1 MDKKDKSCYGL
12 VIAVYDGLSQSC
24 GTLASL
30 SDGVLTSWVPLAF
43 HLLSNEKTSVNTF
56 LPIPDYTNVYAPYS
70 SYLLIAAIPFQ
81 VGSSAATHTAVLTA
95 TSLSLSQCDFP
106 PGSWYT
112 FQLNGFKP
120 ISLFRSQ

>member
-12 VIAVYDGLSQSC
+12 VIAVHGGLSHSC
-24 GTLASL
+24 GTHASL
-30 SDGVLTSWVPLAF
+30 SDGVLTSRVPLAF
-43 HLLSNEKTSVNTF
+43 HLQSNEKTSVNTF
-56 LPIPDYTNVYAPYS
+56 LPIPDYTNVYPPYS
-70 SYLLIAAIPFQ
+70 SYRRYSFP

-95 TSLSLSQCDFP
+95 TSFSLSQCDFP